1 MVSRENKELIFA
13 LVLLLQY
20 EREKFPGFFLN
31 LRFSDFRSQ
40 MLFFPPLNW
49 RQIIIYICY
58 EIYISVNMFAHV
70 GELWPLK
77 LQRSIL
83 FDVNKTATCL
93 SDAMW
98 PYVYLNE
105 GVYKFP
111 FQKNPREKFP
121 GKFDEFPFYLVT
133 MLFTCPITSTVG
145 RCLKIVTHFQNW
157 EDYLS
162 ADCQLEELWW
172 IVEDREGEN
181 WENVHPC
188 RPQVRHLDEIVH
200 SIVDCK

>member
-1 MVSRENKELIFA
+1 
-13 LVLLLQY
+13 
-20 EREKFPGFFLN
+20 
-31 LRFSDFRSQ
+31 
-40 MLFFPPLNW
+40 
-49 RQIIIYICY
+49 
-58 EIYISVNMFAHV
+58 MFAHV

-83 FDVNKTATCL
+83 FDVNETATCL
-93 SDAMW
+93 SDVMW

-111 FQKNPREKFP
+111 FQRIP
-121 GKFDEFPFYLVT
+121 GRNFQRNLTNF
-133 MLFTCPITSTVG
+133 LFTWLLCSSLAQSPVRLADRGAWKLWHISKNGKITSVLTEN
-145 RCLKIVTHFQNW
+145 CDWKLWLKIVACFQKW

>member
-1 MVSRENKELIFA
+1 
-13 LVLLLQY
+13 
-20 EREKFPGFFLN
+20 
-31 LRFSDFRSQ
+31 
-40 MLFFPPLNW
+40 
-49 RQIIIYICY
+49 
-58 EIYISVNMFAHV
+58 MFAHV

-83 FDVNKTATCL
+83 FWRQRNSNL
-93 SDAMW
+93 SVW
-98 PYVYLNE
+98 CHVTICVLEWRSLQISISKESP
-105 GVYKFP
+105 FP
-111 FQKNPREKFP
+111 NFQRNLTNFLFTWLLCSSLAQSPVRLADRGAWKLSHVSKNGKIVACFQK
-121 GKFDEFPFYLVT
+121 
-133 MLFTCPITSTVG
+133 
-145 RCLKIVTHFQNW
+145 W

-172 IVEDREGEN
+172 VVEDREGED